1 MSRIIT
7 FTTDWNNSDY
17 YVGAVKASI
26 ISRLPDC
33 VFVDI
38 THNIESFSIAQ
49 AAFILKSACKGFPEG
64 TIHIIGVDSEPD
76 KNGKI
81 LIAKYDSQ
89 YFICNDNGC
98 TGLIFDEKPEI
109 AVLTETGFAFE
120 GCCFTELTVFSDIA
134 VYLGKGKNISDLGD
148 IVDDVKRIAGLNA
161 QIEPELIN
169 GEVIY
174 IDSYYNAITNITKEI
189 FDEYVA
195 DKKFEILL
203 NTNLL
208 KTSEIHSSYKSV
220 PRGELVC
227 IFNSV
232 GLLEIA
238 IREGKASQLLNLGRK
253 SAVRI
258 RFRS

>member
-1 MSRIIT
+1 MAQIIT
-7 FTTDWNNSDY
+7 FTTDWHNSDY
-17 YVGAVKASI
+17 YVGAVKAAI
-26 ISRLPDC
+26 ISRLPAV

-38 THNIESFSIAQ
+38 SHNIEPFSISQ
-49 AAFILKSACKGFPEG
+49 AAFVLKSSFIGFPPG

-76 KNGKI
+76 ENGKL
-81 LIAKYDSQ
+81 LIAKYRSQ

-109 AVLTETGFAFE
+109 AVLSETGFAFP
-120 GCCFTELTVFSDIA
+120 GSCFTELNVFAQIATYIGKQQDITE
-134 VYLGKGKNISDLGD
+134 LGIV
-148 IVDDVKRIAGLNA
+148 VDDVKRNAGLNP
-161 QIEPELIN
+161 QIEPDMIN

-195 DKKFEILL
+195 GSKFDILL

-208 KTSEIHSSYKSV
+208 KTSSVHSSYKQV
-220 PRGELVC
+220 ERGEMVC
-227 IFNSV
+227 IFNSL

-238 IREGKASQLLNLGRK
+238 IREGKASQLLNLNRK

-258 RFRS
+258 RFKL